1 MAEEKKPERIAKII
15 ARSGFCSRRDAE
27 RLIEDGRVRVN
38 GERISSPALNLTDE
52 EIRIDGKLLSRDNS
66 QRVFVYYKPVG
77 LVTSHRDEQGRETVF
92 DNLPSDIPRVIS
104 VGRLDK
110 NSEGLLLL
118 TNDGEFA
125 RKMELPENEFER
137 VYRVR
142 VFGQLPRDN
151 FTSLQR
157 GIVIDKVRYAK
168 IDVEIEKK
176 AINSWLRVTLREGKN
191 REIRKVMA
199 YFGLEVSRLIRV
211 KYGKYE
217 LGNLKPGELKE
228 VNVNESGAKANRK
241 GDRPLG
247 KPSGA

>member
-1 MAEEKKPERIAKII
+1 MSEDKKPERIAKII

-27 RLIEDGRVRVN
+27 RLIADGRVRVN
-38 GERISSPALNLTDE
+38 GERIDSPALNLTNE
-52 EIRIDGKLLSRDNS
+52 EIRIDGKLLARDSS

-92 DNLPSDIPRVIS
+92 DNLPAEMPRVIS

-142 VFGQLPRDN
+142 VYGQLPRDD
-151 FTSLQR
+151 FRSLLK
-157 GIVIDKVRYAK
+157 GIVIENIRYAK
-168 IDVEIEKK
+168 IEVEIEKK
-176 AINSWLRVTLREGKN
+176 AVNSWLRVTLREGKN
-191 REIRKVMA
+191 REIRRVMEH
-199 YFGLEVSRLIRV
+199 FGLEVSRLIRV
-211 KYGKYE
+211 QYGEYE
-217 LGNLKPGELKE
+217 LGNLDVGEVKE
-228 VNVNESGAKANRK
+228 IF
-241 GDRPLG
+241 
-247 KPSGA
+247 